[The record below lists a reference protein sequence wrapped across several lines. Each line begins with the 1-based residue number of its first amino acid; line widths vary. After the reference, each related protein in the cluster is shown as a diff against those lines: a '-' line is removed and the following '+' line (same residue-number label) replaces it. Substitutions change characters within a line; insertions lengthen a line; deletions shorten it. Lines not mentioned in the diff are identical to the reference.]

1 MEDGYKYLL
10 QLFVLF
16 WARFDVPFNPN
27 TCKEMRSCEYSE
39 SIKPLETFVT
49 WQLRAGLSILHLRIE
64 ENILQKQNYVKHRF
78 LFR

>member
-10 QLFVLF
+10 QLFVLL

-27 TCKEMRSCEYSE
+27 KCKEMGSCEYSE

-49 WQLRAGLSILHLRIE
+49 WQLRAGLYSTPQDWGEHSAETELCKIQVFI
-64 ENILQKQNYVKHRF
+64 
-78 LFR
+78 